1 MYIKIN
7 KGKKIED
14 FKGKKIILF
23 GASSTGKKALE
34 EFERVNADIIGFCDN
49 GIDKW
54 GSIFERYNVYSPTI
68 LKKMTDEISDMC
80 VIITSTYEKEISA
93 QLENMEIKNVY
104 IAHMGVLYE
113 KMGFKYFQNTVLA
126 RDDANNKI
134 IDMIE
139 SGEPFF
145 IGRIGSTELET
156 ICNYKYFTQ
165 YKLLL
170 CSGSIFSI
178 T

>member
-68 LKKMTDEISDMC
+68 LKKND
-80 VIITSTYEKEISA
+80 
-93 QLENMEIKNVY
+93 
-104 IAHMGVLYE
+104 
-113 KMGFKYFQNTVLA
+113 
-126 RDDANNKI
+126 R
-134 IDMIE
+134 
-139 SGEPFF
+139 
-145 IGRIGSTELET
+145 
-156 ICNYKYFTQ
+156 
-165 YKLLL
+165 
-170 CSGSIFSI
+170 
-178 T
+178 